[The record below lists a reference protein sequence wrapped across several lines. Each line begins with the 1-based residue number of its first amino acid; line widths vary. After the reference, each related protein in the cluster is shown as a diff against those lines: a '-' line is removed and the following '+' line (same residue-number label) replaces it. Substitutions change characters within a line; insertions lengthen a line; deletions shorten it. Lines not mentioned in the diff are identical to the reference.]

1 MGLLQQEALR
11 HRHVMRPAHN
21 VMPNQ
26 VAASGQLVAF
36 SGQLVATNGQLLM
49 SLQQNHDDIDEI
61 TDLDLGGYQY
71 LQDYVQQVQTQL
83 TTNAYPV
90 TRK

>member
-1 MGLLQQEALR
+1 MGLQSEALR
-11 HRHVMRPAHN
+11 RRHVMRPAHN

-26 VAASGQLVAF
+26 LAASGQLVA
-36 SGQLVATNGQLLM
+36 ANGQLLM
-49 SLQQNHDDIDEI
+49 SLQQNHDNIDEI